1 MPPEVIQVIQEFSRS
16 GGAETVAVELAAAFD
31 AMGLPNAVIA
41 GRVGEGLAEGRR
53 VQRIAPWMTRVGI
66 RGAMRHL
73 GRLLVIPCFTI
84 GATFAARRHED
95 KVVISHGDVL
105 YGDLLVVHAV
115 NAANLAEKRRE
126 GSWRWLANPI
136 HLWVALRDRFMIG
149 GLRYRRYVALSP
161 RVRHELQSLHGVP
174 EERIA
179 IIPNGIDTRRYQ
191 RDPAAGAAV
200 RDTLG
205 IPRAARLL
213 LFVGHE
219 FPRKGLEFVLRAMPE
234 LPGDTWLLV
243 VGSDDP
249 VPYETMAGPAT
260 GRVIFA
266 GARSDLPALYSAAD
280 AFVLPTA
287 YETFSLV
294 CMEAMACGLPVFAT
308 RVGGIEDYLV
318 DGVNGAFVERDPAI
332 VAARLREVLDDSGLR
347 ARMGEAALRTAADYD
362 WSRIALRY
370 RALIEE
376 VAREKRLAVDPRPAG
391 AALRPGEGGA
401 R

>member
-1 MPPEVIQVIQEFSRS
+1 MTPEIIQVIQEFSRA
-16 GGAETVAVELAAAFD
+16 GGAETVALELAVAFD
-31 AMGLPNAVIA
+31 AMGLSNAVIA
-41 GRVGEGLAEGRR
+41 GRVGEGLDKERR
-53 VQRIAPWMTRVGI
+53 IQRIAPWMARIGI

-84 GATFAARRHED
+84 GATFAARRHKD

-105 YGDLLVVHAV
+105 AGDILVVHAV

-126 GSWRWLANPI
+126 RDWRWLANPI

-161 RVRHELQSLHGVP
+161 RVRHDLQAHYGVP
-174 EERIA
+174 SDRIA
-179 IIPNGIDTRRYQ
+179 TIPNGIDTTRYR
-191 RDPAAGAAV
+191 RDPEAGAAI
-200 RDTLG
+200 RKALD
-205 IPRAARLL
+205 IPATARVL

-219 FPRKGLEFVLRAMPE
+219 FPRKGLEFVMRAMPD
-234 LPGDTWLLV
+234 LPQDVWLLV

-249 VPYETMAGPAT
+249 TPYERMAGPAT
-260 GRVIFA
+260 ERVVFL
-266 GARSDLPALYSAAD
+266 GSRSDLPALYSAAN

-294 CMEAMACGLPVFAT
+294 CMEAMACGLPVVST

-318 DGVNGAFVERDPAI
+318 DGVNGCFVERDPAV
-332 VAARLREVLDDSGLR
+332 VAARLREMLDDPALC
-347 ARMGEAALRTAADYD
+347 ARMAEAALRTAGDYD

-370 RALIEE
+370 KALIEE
-376 VAREKRLAVDPRPAG
+376 VALEKRMTGAARPAAG
-391 AALRPGEGGA
+391 LLQTDGGGG
-401 R
+401 